1 MNHSAQHNQGSRF
14 WMTAHRTVLAAAL
27 VTALGGCA
35 WFGSSKVAK
44 PADLGPN
51 VVNLPVRQAW
61 QLSVPAGR
69 DASIKAQ
76 VQGDNVIVAS
86 ADGTVVSVNAANGRE
101 NWRGQAGKRLQTGV
115 GADGRHAA
123 VVTTGNELVV
133 LEAGNK
139 LWSKTLSASAFT
151 APLVAG
157 GRVFVLTADRSVT
170 AFDAQNGA
178 RLWTQKREGEPLV
191 LRQQGVL
198 MPYGNTLLA
207 GLSGRLVAL
216 NPDNGNIEWEAPLA
230 APRGTND
237 VERLVDLVGP
247 ASRVGNA
254 VCARAFQASV
264 GCVDANTGRTAW
276 AQTAKGAVGIA
287 SDAEYVFGTESN
299 GVVQAWNLADGEK
312 RWSVDRF
319 QHRKL
324 TAPLVLGRAVV
335 MADESGLVHML
346 SKQDG
351 SHLNRLNTD
360 GTGVAVAPVVAA
372 DTLVVVTRGGGIYGF
387 RPD

>member
-1 MNHSAQHNQGSRF
+1 MQ
-14 WMTAHRTVLAAAL
+14 RTVVAMAM

-35 WFGSSKVAK
+35 WFGSGSAPK
-44 PADLGPN
+44 PMDLGPN

-61 QLSVPAGR
+61 TVRIPAIK
-69 DASIKAQ
+69 DANVRAQ
-76 VQGDNVIVAS
+76 VQGQDVIVAA
-86 ADGTVVSVNAANGRE
+86 ADGTVVSINASNGRE
-101 NWRGQAGKRLQTGV
+101 SWRGQAGKALQTGV

-133 LEAGNK
+133 LEGGNK
-139 LWSKTLSASAFT
+139 LWSKPLSTSVFT

-157 GRVFVLTADRSVT
+157 GRIFVLAADRSVS

-178 RLWTQKREGEPLV
+178 HLWTQRREGEPLV

-216 NPDNGNIEWEAPLA
+216 NPDDGRVEWEAPLA
-230 APRGTND
+230 SPRGTND

-254 VCARAFQASV
+254 VCARAFQAAV
-264 GCVDANTGRTAW
+264 GCVDANVGRTAW
-276 AQTAKGAVGIA
+276 SQTAKGAVGIA
-287 SDAEYVFGTESN
+287 ADAEYAFGTESN
-299 GVVQAWNLADGEK
+299 GILQAWNLADGTK

-324 TAPLVLGRAVV
+324 SAPLVLGRAVV
-335 MADESGLVHML
+335 MADETGLVHL
-346 SKQDG
+346 VSKQDG

-360 GTGVAVAPVVAA
+360 GTGVAAAPVVAA

>member
-1 MNHSAQHNQGSRF
+1 MNHNAQHNPGSRF
-14 WMTAHRTVLAAAL
+14 WMTAQRTVLAAAL

-35 WFGSSKVAK
+35 WFGSGNTPK

-61 QLSVPAGR
+61 KLEIPSVKDVNLR
-69 DASIKAQ
+69 AQ
-76 VQGDNVIVAS
+76 VQGDNVFVAA
-86 ADGTVVSVNAANGRE
+86 ADGTVVSINAANGRE
-101 NWRGQAGKRLQTGV
+101 NWRAQAGSKLQTGV
-115 GADGRHAA
+115 GADGRMAA
-123 VVTTGNELVV
+123 VVTTSNELVV
-133 LEAGNK
+133 LDAGSK
-139 LWSKTLSASAFT
+139 LWSKKLNASAFT

-157 GRVFVLTADRSVT
+157 GRVFVLAADRSVT

-178 RLWTQKREGEPLV
+178 RLWTQKRDGEPLV

-198 MPYGNTLLA
+198 MPFGNTLLA
-207 GLSGRLVAL
+207 GLSGRLVAF
-216 NPDNGNIEWEAPLA
+216 NPDNGNVEWEAPLA

-247 ASRVGNA
+247 ASRVGNV
-254 VCARAFQASV
+254 VCARAFQSSV
-264 GCVDANTGRTAW
+264 GCVDMNVGRTGW

-287 SDAEYVFGTESN
+287 ADAEYVFGTESN
-299 GVVQAWNLADGEK
+299 GIVQAWSVSDGAK

-335 MADESGLVHML
+335 TADESGLVHVL
-346 SKQDG
+346 SKKDG
-351 SHLNRLNTD
+351 SHLNRLTTD

>member
-1 MNHSAQHNQGSRF
+1 MNHNAQHNPGSRF
-14 WMTAHRTVLAAAL
+14 WVTAQRTVLAAAL

-35 WFGSSKVAK
+35 WFGSGNTPK

-61 QLSVPAGR
+61 KLEIPSVK
-69 DASIKAQ
+69 DANMRAQ
-76 VQGDNVIVAS
+76 VQGDNVFVAA
-86 ADGTVVSVNAANGRE
+86 ADGTVVSINAANGRE
-101 NWRGQAGKRLQTGV
+101 NWRAQAGSKLQTGV
-115 GADGRHAA
+115 GADGRMAA
-123 VVTTGNELVV
+123 VVTTSNELVV
-133 LEAGNK
+133 LDAGTK
-139 LWSKTLSASAFT
+139 LWSKKLNASAFT

-157 GRVFVLTADRSVT
+157 GRVFVLAADRSVT

-178 RLWTQKREGEPLV
+178 RLWTQKRDGEPLV

-198 MPYGNTLLA
+198 MPFGNTLLA
-207 GLSGRLVAL
+207 GLSGRLVAF
-216 NPDNGNIEWEAPLA
+216 NPDNGNVEWEAPLA

-247 ASRVGNA
+247 ASRVGNV
-254 VCARAFQASV
+254 VCARAFQSSV
-264 GCVDANTGRTAW
+264 GCVDMNVGRTGW

-287 SDAEYVFGTESN
+287 ADAENVFGTESN
-299 GVVQAWNLADGEK
+299 GIVQAWSVSDGAK

-335 MADESGLVHML
+335 TADESGLVHVL
-346 SKQDG
+346 SKKDG
-351 SHLNRLNTD
+351 SHLNRLTTD

>member
-1 MNHSAQHNQGSRF
+1 MNHNAQHNPGSRF
-14 WMTAHRTVLAAAL
+14 WVTAQRTVLAAAL

-35 WFGSSKVAK
+35 WFGSGNTPK

-61 QLSVPAGR
+61 KLEIPSVKDVNLR
-69 DASIKAQ
+69 AQ
-76 VQGDNVIVAS
+76 VQGDNVFVAA
-86 ADGTVVSVNAANGRE
+86 ADGTVVSINAANGRE
-101 NWRGQAGKRLQTGV
+101 NWRAQAGSKLQTGV
-115 GADGRHAA
+115 GADGRMAA
-123 VVTTGNELVV
+123 VVTTNNELVV
-133 LEAGNK
+133 LDAGTK
-139 LWSKTLSASAFT
+139 LWSKKLNASAFT

-157 GRVFVLTADRSVT
+157 GRVFVLAADRSVT

-178 RLWTQKREGEPLV
+178 RLWTQKRDGEPLV

-198 MPYGNTLLA
+198 MPFGNTLLA
-207 GLSGRLVAL
+207 GLSGRLVAF
-216 NPDNGNIEWEAPLA
+216 NPDNGNVEWEAPLA

-247 ASRVGNA
+247 ASRVGNV
-254 VCARAFQASV
+254 VCARAFQSSV
-264 GCVDANTGRTAW
+264 GCVDMNVGRTGW

-287 SDAEYVFGTESN
+287 ADAEYVFGTESN
-299 GVVQAWNLADGEK
+299 GIVQAWSVSDGAK

-335 MADESGLVHML
+335 TADESGLVHVL
-346 SKQDG
+346 SKKDG
-351 SHLNRLNTD
+351 SHLNRLTTD

>member
-1 MNHSAQHNQGSRF
+1 MNISAQHNQGSRF
-14 WMTAHRTVLAAAL
+14 WMTAQRTVLAAAL
-27 VTALGGCA
+27 VTALSGCA
-35 WFGSSKVAK
+35 WFSSSKVAK
-44 PADLGPN
+44 PADLGAN

-61 QLSVPAGR
+61 KLSIPSVK
-69 DASIKAQ
+69 DANINAQ
-76 VQGDNVIVAS
+76 VQGDNVVVAS

-101 NWRGQAGKRLQTGV
+101 NWRGHAGKRLQTGV

-198 MPYGNTLLA
+198 IPYGNTLLA
-207 GLSGRLVAL
+207 GLSGRVVAL
-216 NPDNGNIEWEAPLA
+216 NPDNGNVEWEAPLA
-230 APRGTND
+230 SPRGTND

-264 GCVDANTGRTAW
+264 GCIDANTGRTAW

-346 SKQDG
+346 SKKDG

>member
-14 WMTAHRTVLAAAL
+14 WMTAQRTVLAAAL

-35 WFGSSKVAK
+35 WFGSTKAPK

-61 QLSVPAGR
+61 KLSIPSVK
-69 DASIKAQ
+69 DANVRAQ
-76 VQGDNVIVAS
+76 VQGDNVVVAA

-101 NWRGQAGKRLQTGV
+101 NWRGQAGKGLQTGV
-115 GADGRHAA
+115 GSDGRFAA

-133 LEAGNK
+133 LESGNK
-139 LWSKTLSASAFT
+139 VWSKKLSASAFT

-157 GRVFVLTADRSVT
+157 GRVFVLAADRSVS

-178 RLWTQKREGEPLV
+178 RLWTQKRDGEPLV

-198 MPYGNTLLA
+198 MPYGNALLA
-207 GLSGRLVAL
+207 GLSGRLVAF
-216 NPDNGNIEWEAPLA
+216 NPDNGNVEWEAPLA
-230 APRGTND
+230 SPRGTND

-247 ASRVGNA
+247 AARVGNA
-254 VCARAFQASV
+254 ICARAFQASV
-264 GCVDANTGRTAW
+264 GCVDANSGRTGW

-287 SDAEYVFGTESN
+287 ADAEYVFGTESN
-299 GVVQAWNLADGEK
+299 GIVQAWNLADGAK

-335 MADESGLVHML
+335 TADESGLVHVL
-346 SKQDG
+346 AKKDG
-351 SHLNRLNTD
+351 SHLNRLTTD
-360 GTGVAVAPVVAA
+360 GSGVAVAPVVAA

>member
-1 MNHSAQHNQGSRF
+1 MNHNAQHKQGARF
-14 WMTAHRTVLAAAL
+14 WMTAQRTVLAAAL

-35 WFGSSKVAK
+35 WFGSSKAPK
-44 PADLGPN
+44 PLDLGPN

-61 QLSVPAGR
+61 KLSIPSVKDFNLR
-69 DASIKAQ
+69 AQ
-76 VQGDNVIVAS
+76 VQGDDVVLAA
-86 ADGTVVSVNAANGRE
+86 ADGTVVSINAASGRE
-101 NWRGQAGKRLQTGV
+101 NWRGQVGKKLLTGV
-115 GADGRHAA
+115 GADGRTAA
-123 VVTTGNELVV
+123 VVTAGNELVV
-133 LEAGNK
+133 MEAGNK
-139 LWSKTLSASAFT
+139 LWSKSLSAASFT

-178 RLWTQKREGEPLV
+178 RLWTQRREGEPLV

-198 MPYGNTLLA
+198 MPYGNTLLV
-207 GLSGRLVAL
+207 GLSGRLVGM
-216 NPDNGNIEWEAPLA
+216 NPDNGNVEWEAPLA
-230 APRGTND
+230 SPRGTND

-254 VCARAFQASV
+254 ICARAFQASV
-264 GCVDANTGRTAW
+264 GCVDANSGRTAW
-276 AQTAKGAVGIA
+276 AQTAKGAVGIT

-299 GVVQAWNLADGEK
+299 GIVQAWNLADGEK

-324 TAPLVLGRAVV
+324 TAPLVLGRSVV
-335 MADESGLVHML
+335 TADESGLVHIL
-346 SKQDG
+346 SKRDG

-360 GTGVAVAPVVAA
+360 GTGVATAPVVAA
-372 DTLVVVTRGGGIYGF
+372 DTLVVVTRGGGVYGF

>member
-1 MNHSAQHNQGSRF
+1 
-14 WMTAHRTVLAAAL
+14 MTAQRTVLAAAL

-35 WFGSSKVAK
+35 WLGSGSAAK
-44 PADLGPN
+44 PADLGAN

-61 QLSVPAGR
+61 TLSIPSVK
-69 DASIKAQ
+69 DANITAQ
-76 VQGDNVIVAS
+76 VQGDNVVVAA
-86 ADGTVVSVNAANGRE
+86 ADGTVVSINAANGRE

-115 GADGRHAA
+115 GADAQHAA

-133 LEAGNK
+133 LQAGSK
-139 LWSKTLSASAFT
+139 LWSKTLTASAFT

-157 GRVFVLTADRSVT
+157 GRVFVLTADRAVT

-178 RLWTQKREGEPLV
+178 QLWTQKRDGEPLV

-216 NPDNGNIEWEAPLA
+216 NPDTGNVEWEAPLA
-230 APRGTND
+230 SPRGTND

-247 ASRVGNA
+247 ASRIGNA

-264 GCVDANTGRTAW
+264 GCIDANTGRTAW

-346 SKQDG
+346 SRKDG

>member
-1 MNHSAQHNQGSRF
+1 MNHSAQHHQGSRF
-14 WMTAHRTVLAAAL
+14 WMTAQRTMLAAAL

-35 WFGSSKVAK
+35 WLGSGSAPK

-61 QLSVPAGR
+61 KLNVPSLK
-69 DASIKAQ
+69 DASVQVQ
-76 VQGDNVIVAS
+76 VQGDNLVVAS
-86 ADGTVVSVNAANGRE
+86 ADGTVVSVNAATGRE
-101 NWRGQAGKRLQTGV
+101 NWRGQAGQALLAGV
-115 GADGRHAA
+115 GADGNVAA
-123 VVTTGNELVV
+123 VVTKGNELVV
-133 LEAGNK
+133 LDAGNK
-139 LWSKTLSASAFT
+139 LWSKKLATSSFT

-157 GRVFVLTADRSVT
+157 GRVFVLTADRSV
-170 AFDAQNGA
+170 AAYDAENGA
-178 RLWTQKREGEPLV
+178 HLWTQTRDGEPLV

-198 MPYGNTLLA
+198 MPWGNTLLV
-207 GLSGRLVAL
+207 GLSGRLVAMD
-216 NPDNGNIEWEAPLA
+216 PDNGRVEWEAPLA
-230 APRGTND
+230 SPRGTND

-247 ASRVGNA
+247 ASRTDELI
-254 VCARAFQASV
+254 CARAFQSSV
-264 GCVDANTGRTAW
+264 GCVNAQAGRTVW

-299 GVVQAWNLADGEK
+299 GIVQAWSLTDGAK
-312 RWSVDRF
+312 RWSVDRL

-324 TAPLVLGRAVV
+324 TAPLVLGRSVV
-335 MADESGLVHML
+335 TADATGVVHML

>member
-14 WMTAHRTVLAAAL
+14 WMTAQRTVLAAAL

-44 PADLGPN
+44 PADLGAN

-61 QLSVPAGR
+61 QLRIPAGK
-69 DASIKAQ
+69 DANLYAQ
-76 VQGDNVIVAS
+76 VQGDNVVVAS

-101 NWRGQAGKRLQTGV
+101 NWRGQAGKRLQTGA

-123 VVTTGNELVV
+123 VVTASNELVV

-207 GLSGRLVAL
+207 GLSGRMVAL
-216 NPDNGNIEWEAPLA
+216 NPDNGNVEWEAPLA
-230 APRGTND
+230 SPRGTND

-264 GCVDANTGRTAW
+264 GCIDANTGRTAW

-299 GVVQAWNLADGEK
+299 GIVQAWNLADGEK

-335 MADESGLVHML
+335 TADESGLVHML
-346 SKQDG
+346 SKKDG

>member
-1 MNHSAQHNQGSRF
+1 M
-14 WMTAHRTVLAAAL
+14 LAAAM
-27 VTALGGCA
+27 VTALSGCA
-35 WFGSSKVAK
+35 WFGSSKTPK

-61 QLSVPAGR
+61 TVNIPSLRNANVR
-69 DASIKAQ
+69 AQ
-76 VQGDNVIVAS
+76 VQGDNVVVAA

-101 NWRGQAGKRLQTGV
+101 NWRAQTGKALQTGV
-115 GADGRHAA
+115 GSDGRFSA

-133 LEAGNK
+133 LEGSNQ
-139 LWSKTLSASAFT
+139 LWSKSLSTSAFT

-157 GRVFVLTADRSVT
+157 GRVFVLAADRSVS

-178 RLWTQKREGEPLV
+178 RLWTQRRDGEPLV

-216 NPDNGNIEWEAPLA
+216 NPDNGSIVWEAPLA
-230 APRGTND
+230 SPRGTND

-247 ASRVGNA
+247 AARVSNA

-264 GCVDANTGRTAW
+264 GCVDANSGRTAW

-287 SDAEYVFGTESN
+287 ADAEYVFGTESN
-299 GVVQAWNLADGEK
+299 GIVQAWNITDGEK
-312 RWSVDRF
+312 RWSIDRL

-324 TAPLVLGRAVV
+324 TAPLVLGRSVV
-335 MADESGLVHML
+335 MGDEQGLVHL
-346 SKQDG
+346 VSRQDG
-351 SHLNRLNTD
+351 SHMNRLNTD
-360 GTGVAVAPVVAA
+360 GSGVAVAPVVAA
-372 DTLVVVTRGGGIYGF
+372 DTLVVVTRSGGIYGF

>member
-1 MNHSAQHNQGSRF
+1 MNHSAAHSQGSRF
-14 WMTAHRTVLAAAL
+14 WMTAQRTVVAAAM

-35 WFGSSKVAK
+35 WFGSSSAPK
-44 PADLGPN
+44 PVDLGPN

-61 QLSVPAGR
+61 KLSLPAVK
-69 DASIKAQ
+69 DANIRAQ
-76 VQGDNVIVAS
+76 VQGDSVVVAA
-86 ADGTVVSVNAANGRE
+86 ADGTVVSVNAATGRE
-101 NWRGQAGKRLQTGV
+101 DWRGQVGKTLQTGV
-115 GADGRHAA
+115 GADGRLAA

-133 LEAGNK
+133 LDAGNK

-157 GRVFVLTADRSVT
+157 GRVFVLAADRSVS

-178 RLWTQKREGEPLV
+178 QLWIQRREGEPLV

-216 NPDNGNIEWEAPLA
+216 NPDTGNVEWEAPLA
-230 APRGTND
+230 SPRGTND

-264 GCVDANTGRTAW
+264 GCVDANVGRTAW

-299 GVVQAWNLADGEK
+299 GIVQAWSLADGEK

-319 QHRKL
+319 QHRRL

-335 MADESGLVHML
+335 TADESGLVHML

-351 SHLNRLNTD
+351 GHLNRLTTD

>member
-1 MNHSAQHNQGSRF
+1 MNHGAQHNQGSRF
-14 WMTAHRTVLAAAL
+14 WMTAQRTVLAAAL

-35 WFGSSKVAK
+35 WFGSGNAAK
-44 PADLGPN
+44 PADLGAN

-61 QLSVPAGR
+61 KLSIPSVK
-69 DASIKAQ
+69 DANITAQ
-76 VQGDNVIVAS
+76 VQGDNVVVAS
-86 ADGTVVSVNAANGRE
+86 ADGTVVSINAANGRE
-101 NWRGQAGKRLQTGV
+101 NWRGQAGKNLQTGV
-115 GADGRHAA
+115 GADGRYAA
-123 VVTTGNELVV
+123 VVTVGNELVV

-139 LWSKTLSASAFT
+139 LWSKTLSASVFT

-198 MPYGNTLLA
+198 IPYGNTLLA
-207 GLSGRLVAL
+207 GLSGRVVAL
-216 NPDNGNIEWEAPLA
+216 NPDNGNVEWEAPLA
-230 APRGTND
+230 SPRGTND

-254 VCARAFQASV
+254 VCARAFQATV
-264 GCVDANTGRTAW
+264 GCIDANSGRTAW

-346 SKQDG
+346 SKKDG

>member
-1 MNHSAQHNQGSRF
+1 
-14 WMTAHRTVLAAAL
+14 MTAQRTVLAAAL

-76 VQGDNVIVAS
+76 VQGDNVVVAS

-198 MPYGNTLLA
+198 LPYGNTLLA

>member
-1 MNHSAQHNQGSRF
+1 MNNNAQRNQGSRV
-14 WMTAHRTVLAAAL
+14 WVTAQRTLLAAAM

-35 WFGSSKVAK
+35 WLGSSKAPK

-61 QLSVPAGR
+61 TLRVPSLK
-69 DASIKAQ
+69 DALRVH
-76 VQGDNVIVAS
+76 VQGDNVLVAS
-86 ADGTVVSVNAANGRE
+86 SDGTVVSINAGNGRE
-101 NWRGQAGKRLQTGV
+101 NWRAQAGKVLQTGA
-115 GADGRHAA
+115 GSDGRYAA

-133 LEAGNK
+133 LEGGNK
-139 LWSKTLSASAFT
+139 LWAKNLNTSAFT

-157 GRVFVLTADRSVT
+157 GRVFVVAADRSVT

-178 RLWTQKREGEPLV
+178 RLWTQKRDGEPLV

-198 MPYGNTLLA
+198 QAHGNTLLA

-216 NPDNGNIEWEAPLA
+216 NPDNGAIEWESPLA

-247 ASRVGNA
+247 ASRIDSV

-264 GCVDANTGRTAW
+264 GCVDVNRGQTVW
-276 AQTAKGAVGIA
+276 AQTAKGAVGIDG
-287 SDAEYVFGTESN
+287 DAEYVFGTESN
-299 GVVQAWNLADGEK
+299 GIVQAWSRTDGAK
-312 RWSVDRF
+312 QWSVDRF

-324 TAPLVLGRAVV
+324 TAPLVLGRSVV
-335 MADESGLVHML
+335 TGDESGLVHML
-346 SKQDG
+346 SRNDG

-360 GTGVAVAPVVAA
+360 GTGVAAAPVVAA
-372 DTLVVVTRGGGIYGF
+372 NTLVVVTRGGGIFGF

>member
-1 MNHSAQHNQGSRF
+1 MNHNAQHNPGSRF
-14 WMTAHRTVLAAAL
+14 WVTAQRTVLAAAL

-35 WFGSSKVAK
+35 WFGSGNTPK

-61 QLSVPAGR
+61 KLEIPSVKDVNLR
-69 DASIKAQ
+69 AQ
-76 VQGDNVIVAS
+76 VQGDNVFVAA
-86 ADGTVVSVNAANGRE
+86 ADGTVVSINAANGRE
-101 NWRGQAGKRLQTGV
+101 NWRAQAGSKLQTGV
-115 GADGRHAA
+115 GADGRMAA
-123 VVTTGNELVV
+123 VVTTSNELVV
-133 LEAGNK
+133 LDAGTK
-139 LWSKTLSASAFT
+139 LWSKKLNASAFT

-157 GRVFVLTADRSVT
+157 GRVFVLAADRSVT

-178 RLWTQKREGEPLV
+178 RLWTQKRDGEPLV

-198 MPYGNTLLA
+198 MPFGNTLLA
-207 GLSGRLVAL
+207 GLSGRLVAF
-216 NPDNGNIEWEAPLA
+216 NPDNGNVEWEAPLA

-247 ASRVGNA
+247 ASRVGNV
-254 VCARAFQASV
+254 VCARAFQSSV
-264 GCVDANTGRTAW
+264 GCVDMNVGRTGW

-287 SDAEYVFGTESN
+287 ADAEYVFGTESN
-299 GVVQAWNLADGEK
+299 GIVQAWSVSDGAK

-335 MADESGLVHML
+335 TADESGLVHVL
-346 SKQDG
+346 SKKDG
-351 SHLNRLNTD
+351 SHLNRLTTD

>member
-14 WMTAHRTVLAAAL
+14 WMTAQRTVLAAAL

-35 WFGSSKVAK
+35 WFGSTKAPK

-61 QLSVPAGR
+61 KLSIPSVK
-69 DASIKAQ
+69 DANVRAQ
-76 VQGDNVIVAS
+76 VQGDNVVVAA

-101 NWRGQAGKRLQTGV
+101 NWRGQAGKGLQTGV
-115 GADGRHAA
+115 GSDGRFAA

-133 LEAGNK
+133 LESGNK
-139 LWSKTLSASAFT
+139 VWSKKLSASAFT

-157 GRVFVLTADRSVT
+157 GRVFVLAADRSVS

-178 RLWTQKREGEPLV
+178 RLWTQKRDGEPLV

-198 MPYGNTLLA
+198 MPYGNALLA
-207 GLSGRLVAL
+207 GLSGRLVAF
-216 NPDNGNIEWEAPLA
+216 NPDNGNVEWEAPLA
-230 APRGTND
+230 SPRGTND

-247 ASRVGNA
+247 AARVGNA
-254 VCARAFQASV
+254 ICARAFQASV
-264 GCVDANTGRTAW
+264 GCVDANSGRTGW

-287 SDAEYVFGTESN
+287 ADAEYVFGTESN
-299 GVVQAWNLADGEK
+299 GIVQAWNLADGVK

-335 MADESGLVHML
+335 TADESGLVHVL
-346 SKQDG
+346 AKKDG
-351 SHLNRLNTD
+351 SHLNRLTTD
-360 GTGVAVAPVVAA
+360 GSGVAVAPVVAA

>member
-1 MNHSAQHNQGSRF
+1 MNHNAQHNPGSRF
-14 WMTAHRTVLAAAL
+14 WMTAQRTVLAAAL

-35 WFGSSKVAK
+35 WFGSGNTPK

-61 QLSVPAGR
+61 KLEIPSVK
-69 DASIKAQ
+69 DANMRAQ
-76 VQGDNVIVAS
+76 VQGDNVFVAA
-86 ADGTVVSVNAANGRE
+86 ADGTVVSINAANGRE
-101 NWRGQAGKRLQTGV
+101 NWRAQAGSKLQTGV
-115 GADGRHAA
+115 GADGRMAA
-123 VVTTGNELVV
+123 VVTTSNELVV
-133 LEAGNK
+133 LDAGTK
-139 LWSKTLSASAFT
+139 LWSKKLNASAFT

-157 GRVFVLTADRSVT
+157 GRVFVLAADRSVT

-178 RLWTQKREGEPLV
+178 RLWTQKRDGEPLV

-198 MPYGNTLLA
+198 MPFGNTLLA
-207 GLSGRLVAL
+207 GLSGRLVAF

-247 ASRVGNA
+247 ASRVGNV
-254 VCARAFQASV
+254 VCARAFQSSV
-264 GCVDANTGRTAW
+264 GCVDMNVGRTGW

-287 SDAEYVFGTESN
+287 ADAEYVFGTESN
-299 GVVQAWNLADGEK
+299 GIVQAWSVSDGAK

-335 MADESGLVHML
+335 TADESGLVHVL
-346 SKQDG
+346 SKKDG
-351 SHLNRLNTD
+351 SHLNRLTTD

>member
-1 MNHSAQHNQGSRF
+1 MNHNAQHNPGSRF
-14 WMTAHRTVLAAAL
+14 WVTAQRTILAAAL

-35 WFGSSKVAK
+35 WFGSGNTPK

-61 QLSVPAGR
+61 KLEIPSVK
-69 DASIKAQ
+69 DANMRAQ
-76 VQGDNVIVAS
+76 VQGDNVFVAA
-86 ADGTVVSVNAANGRE
+86 ADGTVVSINAANGRE
-101 NWRGQAGKRLQTGV
+101 NWRAQAGSKLQTGV
-115 GADGRHAA
+115 GADGRMAA
-123 VVTTGNELVV
+123 VVTTSNELVV
-133 LEAGNK
+133 LDAGSK
-139 LWSKTLSASAFT
+139 LWSKKLNASAFT

-157 GRVFVLTADRSVT
+157 GRVFVLAADRSVT

-178 RLWTQKREGEPLV
+178 RLWTQKRDGEPLV

-198 MPYGNTLLA
+198 MPFGNTLLA
-207 GLSGRLVAL
+207 GLSGRLVAF

-247 ASRVGNA
+247 ASRVGNV
-254 VCARAFQASV
+254 VCARAFQSSV
-264 GCVDANTGRTAW
+264 GCVDMNVGRTGW

-287 SDAEYVFGTESN
+287 ADAEYVFGTESN
-299 GVVQAWNLADGEK
+299 GIVQAWSVSDGAK

-335 MADESGLVHML
+335 TADESGLVHVL
-346 SKQDG
+346 SKKDG
-351 SHLNRLNTD
+351 SHLNRLTTD

>member
-1 MNHSAQHNQGSRF
+1 VNHNAQHLQGSRF
-14 WMTAHRTVLAAAL
+14 WMTAQRSVLAAAL
-27 VTALGGCA
+27 VTALSGCA
-35 WFGSSKVAK
+35 WFGSSKVK
-44 PADLGPN
+44 PVDLGPN
-51 VVNLPVRQAW
+51 VVSFPVRQAW
-61 QLSVPAGR
+61 KLNVPAVK
-69 DASIKAQ
+69 DINVKAH
-76 VQGDNVIVAS
+76 VQGDNVVVAS
-86 ADGTVVSVNAANGRE
+86 ADGTVVSINATNGRE
-101 NWRGQAGKRLQTGV
+101 NWRGQAGKGLQTGV
-115 GADGRHAA
+115 GADGNWAA
-123 VVTTGNELVV
+123 VVLANNELVM
-133 LEAGNK
+133 LDAGAK
-139 LWSKTLSASAFT
+139 QWTHKLSAAAYT

-157 GRVFVLTADRSVT
+157 GRVFVLTADRSVS
-170 AFDAQNGA
+170 AFDAKNGA
-178 RLWTQKREGEPLV
+178 HLWTQKREGEPLV

-207 GLSGRLVAL
+207 GLSGRLVAF
-216 NPDNGNIEWEAPLA
+216 NPDNGNVEWEAPLA

-254 VCARAFQASV
+254 ICARAFQAAV
-264 GCVDANTGRTAW
+264 GCVDANSGRTAW
-276 AQTAKGAVGIA
+276 SQTAKAAVGIA

-324 TAPLVLGRAVV
+324 TAPLVVGRAVV

-372 DTLVVVTRGGGIYGF
+372 DTVVVVTRGGGIYGF

>member
-1 MNHSAQHNQGSRF
+1 MNHNAQHNPGSRF
-14 WMTAHRTVLAAAL
+14 WVTAQRTVLAAAL

-35 WFGSSKVAK
+35 WFGSGNTPK

-61 QLSVPAGR
+61 KLEIPSVK
-69 DASIKAQ
+69 DANMRAQ
-76 VQGDNVIVAS
+76 VQGDNVFVAA
-86 ADGTVVSVNAANGRE
+86 ADGTVVSINAANGRE
-101 NWRGQAGKRLQTGV
+101 NWRAQAGSKLQTGV
-115 GADGRHAA
+115 GADGRMAA
-123 VVTTGNELVV
+123 VVTTNNELVV
-133 LEAGNK
+133 LDAGTK
-139 LWSKTLSASAFT
+139 LWSKKLNASAFT

-157 GRVFVLTADRSVT
+157 GRVFVLAADRSVT

-178 RLWTQKREGEPLV
+178 RLWTQKRDGEPLV

-198 MPYGNTLLA
+198 MPFGNTLLA
-207 GLSGRLVAL
+207 GLSGRLVAF
-216 NPDNGNIEWEAPLA
+216 NPDNGNVEWEAPLA

-247 ASRVGNA
+247 ASRVGNV
-254 VCARAFQASV
+254 VCARAFQSSV
-264 GCVDANTGRTAW
+264 GCVDMNVGRTGW

-287 SDAEYVFGTESN
+287 ADAEYVFGTESN
-299 GVVQAWNLADGEK
+299 GIVQAWSVSDGAK

-335 MADESGLVHML
+335 TADESGLVHVL
-346 SKQDG
+346 SKKDG
-351 SHLNRLNTD
+351 SHLNRLTTD

>member
-1 MNHSAQHNQGSRF
+1 MNHNAQHNPGSRF
-14 WMTAHRTVLAAAL
+14 WVTAQRTVLAAAL

-35 WFGSSKVAK
+35 WFGSGNTPK

-61 QLSVPAGR
+61 KLEIPSVK
-69 DASIKAQ
+69 DANMRAQ
-76 VQGDNVIVAS
+76 VQGDNVFVAA
-86 ADGTVVSVNAANGRE
+86 ADGTVVSINAANGRE
-101 NWRGQAGKRLQTGV
+101 NWRAQAGSKLQTGV
-115 GADGRHAA
+115 GADGRMAA
-123 VVTTGNELVV
+123 VVTTSNELVV
-133 LEAGNK
+133 LDAGTK
-139 LWSKTLSASAFT
+139 LWSKKLNASAFT

-157 GRVFVLTADRSVT
+157 GRVFVLAADRSVT

-178 RLWTQKREGEPLV
+178 RLWTQKRDGEPLV

-198 MPYGNTLLA
+198 MPFGNTLLA
-207 GLSGRLVAL
+207 GLSGRLVAF
-216 NPDNGNIEWEAPLA
+216 NPDNGNVEWEAPLA

-247 ASRVGNA
+247 ASRVGNV
-254 VCARAFQASV
+254 VCARAFQSSV
-264 GCVDANTGRTAW
+264 GCVEMNVGRTGW

-287 SDAEYVFGTESN
+287 ADAEYVFGTESN
-299 GVVQAWNLADGEK
+299 GIVQAWSVSDGAK

-335 MADESGLVHML
+335 TADESGLVHVL
-346 SKQDG
+346 SKKDG
-351 SHLNRLNTD
+351 SHLNRLTTD

>member
-1 MNHSAQHNQGSRF
+1 MNHNAQHNPGSRF
-14 WMTAHRTVLAAAL
+14 WVTAQRTVLAAAL

-35 WFGSSKVAK
+35 WFGSGNTPK

-61 QLSVPAGR
+61 KLEIPSVK
-69 DASIKAQ
+69 DANMRAQ
-76 VQGDNVIVAS
+76 VQGDNVFVAA
-86 ADGTVVSVNAANGRE
+86 ADGTVVSINAANGRE
-101 NWRGQAGKRLQTGV
+101 NWRAQAGSKLQTGV
-115 GADGRHAA
+115 GADGRMAA
-123 VVTTGNELVV
+123 VVTTSNELVV
-133 LEAGNK
+133 LDAGSK
-139 LWSKTLSASAFT
+139 LWSKKLNASAFT

-157 GRVFVLTADRSVT
+157 GRVFVLAADRSVT

-178 RLWTQKREGEPLV
+178 RLWTQKRDGEPLV

-198 MPYGNTLLA
+198 MPFGNTLLA
-207 GLSGRLVAL
+207 GLSGRLVAF
-216 NPDNGNIEWEAPLA
+216 NPDNGNVEWEAPLA

-247 ASRVGNA
+247 ASRVGNV
-254 VCARAFQASV
+254 VCARAFQSSV
-264 GCVDANTGRTAW
+264 GCVDMNVGRTGW

-287 SDAEYVFGTESN
+287 ADAEYVFGTESN
-299 GVVQAWNLADGEK
+299 GIVQAWSVSDGAK

-335 MADESGLVHML
+335 TADESGLVHVL
-346 SKQDG
+346 SKKDG
-351 SHLNRLNTD
+351 SHLNRLTTD

-372 DTLVVVTRGGGIYGF
+372 DTLVGVTRGGGIYGF

>member
-1 MNHSAQHNQGSRF
+1 MNHKAQREKKSRF
-14 WMTAHRTVLAAAL
+14 LMTTQRTVLATAL
-27 VTALGGCA
+27 VTALSGCA
-35 WFGSSKVAK
+35 WFGSGNAPK
-44 PADLGPN
+44 PLDLGQN
-51 VVNLPVRQAW
+51 VVNFPVRQAW
-61 QLSVPAGR
+61 KLSIPVIK
-69 DASIKAQ
+69 DANVRAQ
-76 VQGDNVIVAS
+76 VQGDNVVVAA
-86 ADGTVVSVNAANGRE
+86 ADGTVVSLNAANGRE
-101 NWRGQAGKRLQTGV
+101 NWRAQAGKGLQTGV
-115 GADGRHAA
+115 GADGRMAA
-123 VVTTGNELVV
+123 VVTTGNELVM
-133 LEAGNK
+133 LEAGTK
-139 LWSKTLSASAFT
+139 LWTKTLGASAFT

-157 GRVFVLTADRSVT
+157 GRVFVLTADRAVS

-178 RLWTQKREGEPLV
+178 HLWTQRRDGEPLV

-207 GLSGRLVAL
+207 GLSGRLVAF
-216 NPDNGNIEWEAPLA
+216 NPDNGNVEWEAPLA
-230 APRGTND
+230 SPRGTND

-264 GCVDANTGRTAW
+264 GCVDANVGRTGW

-287 SDAEYVFGTESN
+287 ADAEYVFGTESN
-299 GVVQAWNLADGEK
+299 GIVQAWNMVDGEK
-312 RWSVDRF
+312 RWSVERF

-335 MADESGLVHML
+335 TADESGLVHLL
-346 SKQDG
+346 SKKDG
-351 SHLNRLNTD
+351 SHLNRLSTD
-360 GTGVAVAPVVAA
+360 STGVAVAPVVAA

>member
-14 WMTAHRTVLAAAL
+14 WMTAQRTVLATAL

-35 WFGSSKVAK
+35 WFTSSNVPK
-44 PADLGPN
+44 PADLGSN

-61 QLSVPAGR
+61 QLSIPSGK
-69 DASIKAQ
+69 DANINAQ
-76 VQGDNVIVAS
+76 VQGDNVIVAA
-86 ADGTVVSVNAANGRE
+86 ADGTVVSVNASNGRE
-101 NWRGQAGKRLQTGV
+101 NWRGQAGKRLQAGV

-123 VVTTGNELVV
+123 LVTTGNELVV

-139 LWSKTLSASAFT
+139 LWSKTLGASAFT

-178 RLWTQKREGEPLV
+178 RLWTQKRDGEPLV

-198 MPYGNTLLA
+198 MPYGNTLLV

-216 NPDNGNIEWEAPLA
+216 NPDNGNVSWEAPLA

-264 GCVDANTGRTAW
+264 GCVDANSGRTAW

-299 GVVQAWNLADGEK
+299 GIVQAWNLADGEK

-335 MADESGLVHML
+335 TADESGLVHML
-346 SKQDG
+346 SKKDG
-351 SHLNRLNTD
+351 SHLNRLSTD

>member
-1 MNHSAQHNQGSRF
+1 MNHIAQHHQGSRF
-14 WMTAHRTVLAAAL
+14 WKIAQRTVLTTAL

-35 WFGSSKVAK
+35 WLGSKGPQ

-61 QLSVPAGR
+61 HVSIPAVKNLNVR
-69 DASIKAQ
+69 AQ
-76 VQGDNVIVAS
+76 VQGDNVVVAS
-86 ADGTVVSVNAANGRE
+86 ADGSVVSINAANGRE
-101 NWRGQAGKRLQTGV
+101 NWRAQAGKNLQTGV
-115 GADGRHAA
+115 GAAGNLAA
-123 VVTTGNELVV
+123 VVAAGNELVMFD
-133 LEAGNK
+133 AGNK
-139 LWSKTLSASAFT
+139 LWGKKLDASAFT

-157 GRVFVLTADRSVT
+157 GRVFVLTADRSVS

-178 RLWTQKREGEPLV
+178 HLWTQKREGEPLV

-198 MPYGNTLLA
+198 MSYGNTLLA
-207 GLSGRLVAL
+207 GLSGRLVAF
-216 NPDNGNIEWEAPLA
+216 NPDNGNVEWEAPLA
-230 APRGTND
+230 SPRGTND

-247 ASRVGNA
+247 AGRVGNA
-254 VCARAFQASV
+254 ICARAFQASV
-264 GCVDANTGRTAW
+264 GCVDANIGRTAW
-276 AQTAKGAVGIA
+276 AQTAKGSVGIA
-287 SDAEYVFGTESN
+287 ADAEYVFGTESN
-299 GVVQAWNLADGEK
+299 GTVQAWSLADGEK

-324 TAPLVLGRAVV
+324 TAPLVLGRSVV
-335 MADESGLVHML
+335 TADDSGLVHLL
-346 SKQDG
+346 SRTDG
-351 SHLNRLNTD
+351 SHMNRLTTD

>member
-1 MNHSAQHNQGSRF
+1 MNHNAQHNPGSRF
-14 WMTAHRTVLAAAL
+14 WVTAQRTILAAAL

-35 WFGSSKVAK
+35 WFGSGNTPK

-61 QLSVPAGR
+61 KLEIPSVK
-69 DASIKAQ
+69 DANMRAQ
-76 VQGDNVIVAS
+76 VQGDNVFVAA
-86 ADGTVVSVNAANGRE
+86 ADGTVVSINAANGRE
-101 NWRGQAGKRLQTGV
+101 NWRAQAGSKLQTGV
-115 GADGRHAA
+115 GADGRMAA
-123 VVTTGNELVV
+123 VVTTSNELVV
-133 LEAGNK
+133 LDAGTK
-139 LWSKTLSASAFT
+139 LWSKKLNASAFT

-157 GRVFVLTADRSVT
+157 GRVFVLAADRSVT

-178 RLWTQKREGEPLV
+178 RLWTQKRDGEPLV

-198 MPYGNTLLA
+198 MPFGNTLLA
-207 GLSGRLVAL
+207 GLSGRLVAF
-216 NPDNGNIEWEAPLA
+216 NPDNGNVEWEAPLA

-247 ASRVGNA
+247 ASRVGNV
-254 VCARAFQASV
+254 VCARAFQSSV
-264 GCVDANTGRTAW
+264 GCVDMNVGRTGW

-287 SDAEYVFGTESN
+287 ADAEYVFGTESN
-299 GVVQAWNLADGEK
+299 GIVQAWSVSDGAK

-335 MADESGLVHML
+335 TADESGLVHVL
-346 SKQDG
+346 SKKDG
-351 SHLNRLNTD
+351 SHLNRLTTD

>member
-1 MNHSAQHNQGSRF
+1 MNHNAQHNPGSRF
-14 WMTAHRTVLAAAL
+14 WMTAQRTVLAAAL

-35 WFGSSKVAK
+35 WFGSGNTPK

-61 QLSVPAGR
+61 KLEIPSVKDVNLR
-69 DASIKAQ
+69 AQ
-76 VQGDNVIVAS
+76 VQGDNVFVAA
-86 ADGTVVSVNAANGRE
+86 ADGTVVSINAANGRE
-101 NWRGQAGKRLQTGV
+101 NWRAQAGSKLQTGV
-115 GADGRHAA
+115 GADGRMAA
-123 VVTTGNELVV
+123 VVTTSNELVV
-133 LEAGNK
+133 LDAGTK
-139 LWSKTLSASAFT
+139 LWSKKLNASAFT

-157 GRVFVLTADRSVT
+157 GRVFVLAADRSVT

-178 RLWTQKREGEPLV
+178 RLWTQKRDGEPLV

-198 MPYGNTLLA
+198 MPFGNTLLA
-207 GLSGRLVAL
+207 GLSGRLVAF
-216 NPDNGNIEWEAPLA
+216 NPDNGNVEWEAPLA

-247 ASRVGNA
+247 ASRVGNV
-254 VCARAFQASV
+254 VCARAFQSSV
-264 GCVDANTGRTAW
+264 GCVDMNVGRTGW

-287 SDAEYVFGTESN
+287 ADAEYVFGTESN
-299 GVVQAWNLADGEK
+299 GIVQAWSVSDGAK

-335 MADESGLVHML
+335 TADESGLVHVL
-346 SKQDG
+346 SKKDG
-351 SHLNRLNTD
+351 SHLNRLTTD